1 MTLKDPS
8 CLFLFLPHWW
18 GLSSSLV
25 SPSNHKRSLS
35 WLAWGWFR
43 PWVPLSHLTHA
54 CKGGERV
61 WVPSPLPSNHLIRIP
76 LLWKAVG
83 APDNGQRK
91 RTWFSGLNHL
101 LGPGL
106 LSPYSSLS
114 LLSLTLWRDLGNGG
128 FKLPDE
134 EAHSVG

>member
-25 SPSNHKRSLS
+25 SPSIRKRSLS

-43 PWVPLSHLTHA
+43 PWVPLSHLIPCLLEAA
-54 CKGGERV
+54 CKGGESV
-61 WVPSPLPSNHLIRIP
+61 WVLSPLPPENHLIRIP

-91 RTWFSGLNHL
+91 RTWFNGLNHL
-101 LGPGL
+101 WGQACC
-106 LSPYSSLS
+106 
-114 LLSLTLWRDLGNGG
+114 
-128 FKLPDE
+128 LPT
-134 EAHSVG
+134 AP